1 MVCPMEI
8 FSTMYGS
15 LYVAVCGEFS
25 PVESRAAA
33 CCGRC
38 RPNCG
43 AWLPLLCVPLAAA
56 IGGLQLLQWC
66 AVMLLELMVPF
77 LGV

>member
-1 MVCPMEI
+1 MVRPMEI
-8 FSTMYGS
+8 FSTVYGS

-25 PVESRAAA
+25 PMESCAAA

-43 AWLPLLCVPLAAA
+43 AWMPRLCVPLAAV
-56 IGGLQLLQWC
+56 IVGLQLL
-66 AVMLLELMVPF
+66 AVMLLELMVLF